1 MPRTKT
7 LVVVL
12 AGGAGGR
19 LRGLTAGRAKSAVP
33 FGGTHRLVDFP
44 LSNAHNWGMSDVW
57 VVQQYNPM
65 SLSDH
70 LANGRPWDLDRT
82 QGGLMLLH
90 PRLGE
95 GGGWHTGTA
104 DSLWR
109 NAGLIREFGP
119 DHLVVLSADA
129 VYLMDYAAI
138 VDEHR
143 DTDADITMVTTEV
156 GRDDAGRYGVVRAD
170 DDGRITDYAHK
181 PDKPAGNVVATEA
194 FVMNAAPI
202 LDLLGELGSGA
213 DEEEGS
219 AIWETTCCPASP
231 TREEHAPADSNGTGV
246 MWGTV
251 GAYWEAH
258 MDLLETPPPIDL
270 DDPSWPLLTRGGR
283 RPAARLLRGADVRDA
298 MVAAAA
304 TVSGTVEHSVLGTGV
319 VVGEGAV
326 VRDAVLLDGVQVRRG
341 ATVQRAVI
349 DEQVEV
355 GADAVIGEADGDPDD
370 VTLVGRGRRVSPGE
384 RLHGDEAEQ
393 PAERDD

>member
-7 LVVVL
+7 LVIVL

-19 LRGLTAGRAKSAVP
+19 LRGLTEGRAKPAVP
-33 FGGTHRLVDFP
+33 FGGTHRLIDFP
-44 LSNAHNWGMSDVW
+44 LSNAHNSGLTDVW

-109 NAGLIREFGP
+109 NAGLIREFAP

-129 VYLMDYAAI
+129 VYLMDYAA
-138 VDEHR
+138 VLDEHR
-143 DTDADITMVTTEV
+143 DADADITMVTTEV
-156 GRDDAGRYGVVRAD
+156 DLDDAGRYGVVQAD
-170 DDGRITDYAHK
+170 DDGRITDYAYK
-181 PDKPAGNVVATEA
+181 PDEPVGNVVATEV
-194 FVMNAAPI
+194 FVMNSAPI
-202 LDLLGELGSGA
+202 LDLLEELGRDA
-213 DEEEGS
+213 DEEEGLGDLGDDLLPRL
-219 AIWETTCCPASP
+219 ADEGRARAS
-231 TREEHAPADSNGTGV
+231 RFDRYWRDV
-246 MWGTV
+246 GTV

-258 MDLLETPPPIDL
+258 MDLLKNPPPIDL
-270 DDPSWPLLTRGGR
+270 DDAAWPLFTRGGR

-304 TVSGTVEHSVLGTGV
+304 TVGGTVEHAVLGTGV
-319 VVGEGAV
+319 VVEEGAV

-341 ATVQRAVI
+341 ATVQRAVV

-355 GADAVIGEADGDPDD
+355 GADAVIGKPDGDPDD
-370 VTLVGRGRRVSPGE
+370 VTLVGRGRRVPPGE
-384 RLHGDEAEQ
+384 RLWGDEAEQ